1 MSGSRKLFRNKFH
14 AAGPTTAKARR
25 PHASSR
31 NRATTSTW
39 RLAEDAAAHQPE
51 RPAHIRR
58 PAMPMQAPAHRHPK
72 PAPHA
77 TRSATSSQSSSPVA
91 IIGLLGANAAQS
103 EAGVSTFK
111 PRSHSPPAPPTT
123 RAAASTTRCNP
134 SATDPGAPVNSRPQQ
149 STQDATKA
157 RTSMAADPPSSDR
170 RTRRSRRSQQKDAE
184 PTTDTWRSRPRPAE
198 TITPSNRT
206 RPQAVTAPA
215 PSRTDGP

>member
-111 PRSHSPPAPPTT
+111 PRSHSPP
-123 RAAASTTRCNP
+123 R
-134 SATDPGAPVNSRPQQ
+134 RPQPGPQ
-149 STQDATKA
+149 
-157 RTSMAADPPSSDR
+157 
-170 RTRRSRRSQQKDAE
+170 
-184 PTTDTWRSRPRPAE
+184 RPRPAATHRQQTLALRLTADRNSRPRTQQRRE
-198 TITPSNRT
+198 PAWLPTRRRATGEPAEAAAASRKTPNRRRT
-206 RPQAVTAPA
+206 HGGRGPDQPRQSLQATAHGRKP
-215 PSRTDGP
+215 